1 MGDPHWPLFDLR
13 IRTPRLELRLP
24 RDDDLY
30 ALIDAFQSGVHDPAT
45 MPFLVPWTDTPSPRR
60 EREALQWWW
69 SQRAGWKPEAWN
81 LTLCCVVDGRSS
93 ACRTSTPTTSPPAG
107 WSPPARGWRSP
118 TRGKASARRC
128 ALRCCTWPSSVW
140 ERRAPRPGPSTTTQ
154 PSLAVTRALGYQPN
168 GDMVKMRRGVPHT
181 CLEFVMDR
189 DGFDRIR
196 RDDIVI
202 EHLEPALPMFGL
214 GADE

>member
-1 MGDPHWPLFDLR
+1 MSDPHWPLFDVR

-81 LTLCCVVDGRSS
+81 LTLCCVVDDQIIGVQDID
-93 ACRTSTPTTSPPAG
+93 AVDFA
-107 WSPPARGWRSP
+107 
-118 TRGKASARRC
+118 ARRVVTTGSWL
-128 ALRCCTWPSSVW
+128 ALPHQGKGIGKEMRTAVLHLAFLGLGAT
-140 ERRAPRPGPSTTTQ
+140 RAETGAFDDNQ

-189 DGFDRIR
+189 AGFERIR
-196 RDDIVI
+196 RDDITI